1 MKELTCP
8 ARVEN
13 IATVVDFVGGE
24 LDAVDC
30 PMRPHLQI
38 DVAIDELFTNISQ
51 YAYAPG
57 TGEATVRFEYDPEAR
72 LVTLTFIDRGVPYNP
87 LEHQD
92 PDTSLPAEE
101 REIGGLGIFLVKKTM
116 DALRYEHR
124 DGCNILYVEKKI

>member
-51 YAYAPG
+51 
-57 TGEATVRFEYDPEAR
+57 
-72 LVTLTFIDRGVPYNP
+72 
-87 LEHQD
+87 
-92 PDTSLPAEE
+92 PAEE